1 MATAII
7 SNEDLQTFK
16 LELLEEIKKL
26 LSQRQSAPIAQR
38 WFKSYELKKILPLS
52 HGKIQ
57 RLRASGKLPYS
68 KFGRAIIYDY
78 YDRKN
83 GQCTQA
89 NSAISNSRKIKTKD
103 MKSENTSCLK
113 WQAPCYTPRCFLRG
127 ARCTNVNTFVIL
139 PSSPLALRGWEPRNS
154 API

>member
-16 LELLEEIKKL
+16 LQLLEEIKKL
-26 LSQRQSAPIAQR
+26 LSQRQSTPIAQR

-78 YDRKN
+78 YDIEKVVAEHK
-83 GQCTQA
+83 QIPQVITPE
-89 NSAISNSRKIKTKD
+89 NSK
-103 MKSENTSCLK
+103 
-113 WQAPCYTPRCFLRG
+113 
-127 ARCTNVNTFVIL
+127 
-139 PSSPLALRGWEPRNS
+139 
-154 API
+154 